1 MADAIYIHIP
11 FCEQICHYCDFNKF
25 YLKSQPV
32 DEYVEDLITEM
43 GIYADEHDEKEP
55 VQSVYIGGGTPTSM
69 SEKQLAKVIHDVREL
84 FPLSESCEFTVEA
97 NPGSCDAS
105 MMKGLYNAGV
115 NRLSIGVQTFDETLL
130 SAINRDHEPGDAQ
143 KTVDMAREAGIT
155 NLSIDLMF
163 GLPGQTMEQWKQTLK
178 AALSLP
184 ITHISAYSL
193 KIEPKTVF
201 YQMQKKRQLRLPDED
216 LEADMFEELVA
227 NAKRTGFQHYE
238 ISNFAK
244 PGFESRHNLVYWDNC
259 EYYGFGAGAH
269 GYLNGKRYA
278 NHGPLP
284 KYMKAVSAGERPKR
298 EEHQV
303 SSDAQKEEFM
313 FMGLRKMAGVS
324 LDDFE
329 ARYHTTMEETFPGV
343 LEALKG
349 DGLITVKDRQVSL
362 TGDGQLL
369 ANHVFEKFLLGNEQ

>member
-32 DEYVEDLITEM
+32 DEYVGDLIKEM
-43 GIYADEHDEKEP
+43 TISASDHDQKERI
-55 VQSVYIGGGTPTSM
+55 QSVYIGGGTPTSM
-69 SEKQLAKVIHDVREL
+69 SEEQLAKVILAVGEQ

-97 NPGSCDAS
+97 NPGSCDES
-105 MMKGLYNAGV
+105 MMRRLSRAGV
-115 NRLSIGVQTFDETLL
+115 NRLSIGIQTFDETLL
-130 SAINRDHEPGDAQ
+130 SAINRDHKPGDAQ
-143 KTVDMAREAGIT
+143 KTVDMARQAGIT

-163 GLPGQTMEQWKQTLK
+163 GLPGQSMTQWRETLK
-178 AALSLP
+178 AALALQV
-184 ITHISAYSL
+184 THISAYSL

-227 NAKRTGFQHYE
+227 NAKRAGFHHYE

-244 PGFESRHNLVYWDNC
+244 HGFESRHNLVYWDNR

-324 LDDFE
+324 MDDFE
-329 ARYHTTMEETFPGV
+329 ARYQSTVEETFPGV
-343 LEALKG
+343 LETLKE
-349 DGLITVKDRQVSL
+349 DGLITVNDRQVSL